1 MKARVLQVRKP
12 DPSAKRPYDEALAP
26 PVPNPPSSEPGLT
39 WSLFQGKWP
48 WMPDFRTLTPAN
60 TGKSK
65 QIELTMAA
73 ADKPFGVSFSGYFVA
88 AHDGEYTFTV
98 DTDTGAMLFL
108 HDIRV
113 IDEPMKSSA
122 GKFSGS
128 VRLKAG
134 WHPLRLLYRHATG
147 QPRLV
152 FTCQRAGGESLRRD
166 AADLCQTGRRTDQ

>member
-1 MKARVLQVRKP
+1 V
-12 DPSAKRPYDEALAP
+12 PSVA
-26 PVPNPPSSEPGLT
+26 NPPPSQPGIT
-39 WSLFQGKWP
+39 WSLFSGAWP
-48 WMPDFRTLTPAN
+48 WIPDFRTLTPAD
-60 TGKSK
+60 TGTSK
-65 QIELTMAA
+65 QIELTMAP
-73 ADKPFGVSFSGYFVA
+73 ADKPFGVAFNGYFVA
-88 AHDGEYTFTV
+88 ARDGEYAFTV

-113 IDEPMKSSA
+113 IDEPMKNSA

-152 FTCQRAGGESLRRD
+152 LPVKRQVANH
-166 AADLCQTGRRTDQ
+166 

>member
-1 MKARVLQVRKP
+1 
-12 DPSAKRPYDEALAP
+12 
-26 PVPNPPSSEPGLT
+26 
-39 WSLFQGKWP
+39 
-48 WMPDFRTLTPAN
+48 MPDFRTLTPAK

-65 QIELTMAA
+65 QIELTMAS
-73 ADKPFGVSFSGYFVA
+73 ADKPLGVAFNGYFVA

-113 IDEPMKSSA
+113 IDEPMKNSA

-128 VRLKAG
+128 ARLKAG

-152 FTCQRAGGESLRRD
+152 FTCQRAGGESWKLDATNLRQ
-166 AADLCQTGRRTDQ
+166 AAQGIIQ